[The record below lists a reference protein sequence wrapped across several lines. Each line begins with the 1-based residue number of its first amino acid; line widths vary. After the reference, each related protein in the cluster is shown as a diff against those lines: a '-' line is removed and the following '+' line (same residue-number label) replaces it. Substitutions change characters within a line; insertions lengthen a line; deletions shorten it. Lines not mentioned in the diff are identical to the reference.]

1 MNSFTVHT
9 PDTAP
14 AAARPLLEATQKE
27 WGFIPTLHAVLA
39 ESPAALAGYRQL
51 FALVGKTSFTP
62 AEQQVVFLA
71 VSALHECRYCVA
83 GHTYL
88 GRMIELPEDAI
99 QALREGEPIADA
111 RLQALR
117 TFTEQVVQARGAAGD
132 AAVAAFRAAGFTRAQ
147 VLEVVLVIACKTM
160 SNYANHL
167 AHTPEEAFM
176 ADPVLGWVPPRLR
189 EAA

>member
-1 MNSFTVHT
+1 MNQFTVHSL
-9 PDTAP
+9 DTAP

-39 ESPAALAGYRQL
+39 ESPATLDGYRQL

-71 VSALHECRYCVA
+71 VSSLHECRYCVA

-88 GRMIELPEDAI
+88 GRMVKLPEDAI
-99 QALREGEPIADA
+99 QALREGQPVADA

-117 TFTEQVVQARGAAGD
+117 TFTEQVVQRRGDAGD
-132 AAVAAFRAAGFTRAQ
+132 AAVAALLAAGYTRAQ
-147 VLEVVLVIACKTM
+147 VLEVVLIVACKTI
-160 SNYANHL
+160 SNYTNHL
-167 AHTPEEAFM
+167 AHTPQESFM
-176 ADPVLGWVPPRLR
+176 ADPALGWVPPRLR
-189 EAA
+189 KAA